1 MLSANWFFYLSRGYL
16 TWERKGSRNTVAG
29 TSIFFPTF
37 PPLLKLLS
45 EKLSVKNKLL
55 FTWFVNAGS
64 YKMVYV
70 QDTQL
75 KR

>member
-1 MLSANWFFYLSRGYL
+1 MGKN
-16 TWERKGSRNTVAG
+16 RKQQHS
-29 TSIFFPTF
+29 SWHLFFPHLS
-37 PPLLKLLS
+37 PLLKLLS

-55 FTWFVNAGS
+55 FTWFVNARS